1 MQTLLS
7 GLSEQASR
15 AYVGAAFDGA
25 FSLQWKPAA
34 QFMNHT
40 DNAESIHQRVWL
52 YRAPWAW
59 LADGTI
65 ANAAAA
71 LQQWQAEQRAVLQLR
86 RTLRQRLIIVNIDRV
101 PAQVL
106 FERLGMAYHDE
117 PVHMFDDPLAA
128 VLGGVFEQMAP
139 ECWTLYE
146 ALEAGAWLPAGE
158 PEFRSNR
165 PLPTN
170 SGLVELLDLIHSG
183 RQQPITQLQLH
194 ERETT
199 INILRR
205 EAEQVHN
212 MQHGRQN
219 EREQLLTQL
228 QRTQQVLAE
237 REAESQTLRDQRNAL
252 QQQLAQALAENQQ
265 AVQAVD
271 AVPAG
276 ARPAAEENPLL
287 LAQLHHS
294 LEELEKRHRA
304 GLSIQQQ
311 LAALMQDLALARAT
325 QVSQHL
331 QPDHSAAPQYNEE
344 NKLLLAQLHQVQEEL
359 EKRHLES
366 QASNDKYSKLRKELD
381 QVLAAQEQS
390 GKDLAGAAANAQA
403 LSEENE
409 LLLSQL
415 HLVQEELEN
424 YYLANREI
432 LAAMDQSNHT
442 LHRARKVMSRVAAHV

>member
-1 MQTLLS
+1 MQTLFS

-15 AYVGAAFDGA
+15 AYIGASFDDA
-25 FSLQWKPAA
+25 FSLQWKSAA
-34 QFMNHT
+34 QFMSQS
-40 DNAESIHQRVWL
+40 DNAGAMHQRVWL

-59 LADGTI
+59 LADGTTVD
-65 ANAAAA
+65 AAAA
-71 LQQWQAEQRAVLQLR
+71 LQQWQAEQRALLQLR
-86 RTLRQRLIIVNIDRV
+86 RTLRQRLILVNIDRV
-101 PAQVL
+101 PAQAL
-106 FERLGMAYHDE
+106 FQRLGIPYHDQ
-117 PVHMFDDPLAA
+117 PMHLFDDPLAA
-128 VLGGVFEQMAP
+128 TLGGVFEQVAP

-165 PLPTN
+165 PLAT
-170 SGLVELLDLIHSG
+170 SAGLVELLDLIHAG

-205 EAEQVHN
+205 EAEQVRN
-212 MQHGRQN
+212 TQHGRQN
-219 EREQLLTQL
+219 EREQVLMQL
-228 QRTQQVLAE
+228 QRAQQVLAE
-237 REAESQTLRDQRNAL
+237 REAESQTLQDQCNAL
-252 QQQLAQALAENQQ
+252 HQQIAQILAEKQH
-265 AVQAVD
+265 AIQAVD
-271 AVPAG
+271 AAHAG
-276 ARPAAEENPLL
+276 AKPAAEENP
-287 LAQLHHS
+287 
-294 LEELEKRHRA
+294 
-304 GLSIQQQ
+304 
-311 LAALMQDLALARAT
+311 
-325 QVSQHL
+325 
-331 QPDHSAAPQYNEE
+331 
-344 NKLLLAQLHQVQEEL
+344 LLLAQLHQVQEEL

-366 QASNDKYSKLRKELD
+366 QASNDKYAKLKKELD
-381 QVLAAQEQS
+381 QTLAAQQQS
-390 GKDLAGAAANAQA
+390 DKDLAAAVANAQA